1 MDRPRVPA
9 LANLTD
15 FMTDQ
20 SAISRTGS
28 KAMSLREHVK
38 RTMSLSGPVIVA
50 RSGILVLF
58 TVDTV
63 MVGQIGGEELAFLG
77 LGMSIQGVIMMIC
90 IGLLQGTMILSSQ
103 AYGADD
109 FKSCGR
115 AWRTGSYHALLLGL
129 VFGLICLAGEN
140 LLLLF
145 GQSASLAEGGGRATL
160 HFGWGM
166 PAMLLYVTASYFLE
180 SIQRPGVG
188 MMVMLGVNILNFA
201 LNGMLIF
208 GWLGTDLE
216 LGAEG
221 VVIATSIVRWVAAI
235 SMIAYIIVL
244 PLRLGDD
251 RFGLRAKL
259 VELLQEAS
267 QMGGAMGKKLRSL
280 GAATGLAYGL
290 EAAAFSSLVFMAG
303 LIGPAALAAHQ
314 ITNNSV
320 ALLVMVSIGMAA
332 ATAVRVGNAVG
343 RGDEH
348 GIRMAGWVGLGLI
361 AIILAGPSILLLIMP
376 LSIASLYVKEVAVLE
391 IAQWTMLAA
400 GVFIVAD
407 GMMNVIMGALRGMG
421 DVWVPMFMH
430 IFSFWCI
437 GVPFAWAAAFY
448 LGYGAVGLQMGIGVA
463 VFLSVVAQVTRFA
476 IVSKRAIKR
485 T

>member
-1 MDRPRVPA
+1 MHAQLIDR
-9 LANLTD
+9 
-15 FMTDQ
+15 MTDQ
-20 SAISRTGS
+20 A
-28 KAMSLREHVK
+28 KAPAQATLAAPVQLTLREHIK
-38 RTMSLSGPVIVA
+38 RTLTLSGPVIVA

-63 MVGQIGGEELAFLG
+63 MVGQLGGEELAFLG
-77 LGMSIQGVIMMIC
+77 LGMSIQGVIMLIC

-109 FKSCGR
+109 FKTCGR
-115 AWRTGSYHALLLGL
+115 AWRTGSYHALLFGV
-129 VFGLICLAGEN
+129 VFGLVCLAGED

-145 GQSASLAEGGGRATL
+145 GQSASLAEGGGSAAA

-180 SIQRPGVG
+180 SVQRPRVG
-188 MMVMLGVNILNFA
+188 MIVMLVVNMLN
-201 LNGMLIF
+201 LMVNGMLLF
-208 GWLGTDLE
+208 GWLGTGLA
-216 LGAEG
+216 LGADG
-221 VVIATSIVRWVAAI
+221 AVIATSVVRWIAALL
-235 SMIAYIIVL
+235 MIFYIFVL
-244 PLRLGDD
+244 PFILGDD
-251 RFGLRAKL
+251 RFGLRASWSE
-259 VELLQEAS
+259 VVQEAAKL
-267 QMGGAMGKKLRSL
+267 GGAMGNKMRGL
-280 GAATGLAYGL
+280 GAATGMAYGL

-303 LIGPAALAAHQ
+303 TISPAALAAHQ

-343 RGDEH
+343 RHDEH

-361 AIILAGPSILLLIMP
+361 AIILAPPAIFLLISP
-376 LSIASLYVKEVAVLE
+376 HAVASLYINELAVLE

-430 IFSFWCI
+430 IFAFWCV
-437 GVPFAWAAAFY
+437 GVPFAWVAAFQFD
-448 LGYGAVGLQMGIGVA
+448 YGAVGLQMGIGVA
-463 VFLSVVAQVTRFA
+463 VFLSVVAQVARFS

-485 T
+485 S

>member
-1 MDRPRVPA
+1 
-9 LANLTD
+9 
-15 FMTDQ
+15 MTEQ
-20 SAISRTGS
+20 VNVSASGAMTLRDHIERT
-28 KAMSLREHVK
+28 L
-38 RTMSLSGPVIVA
+38 SLSGPVIVA

-63 MVGQIGGEELAFLG
+63 MVGQLGGEELAFLG

-115 AWRTGSYHALLLGL
+115 AWRTGSYHAAGLGL
-129 VFGLICLAGEN
+129 VFGLICLAGEE

-145 GQSASLAEGGGRATL
+145 GQSQSLAEGGGRVTAQ
-160 HFGWGM
+160 FGWGM

-180 SIQRPGVG
+180 SIQRPRVG
-188 MMVMLGVNILNFA
+188 MVVMLSVNILNFL
-201 LNGMLIF
+201 LNGILVF
-208 GWLGTDLE
+208 GWLGTGFQ

-221 VVIATSIVRWVAAI
+221 AVIATSVARWAAAL
-235 SMIAYIIVL
+235 SMISYIILL
-244 PLRLGDD
+244 PFLLGDD
-251 RFGLRAKL
+251 RFGLHAKL
-259 VELLQEAS
+259 AEIGKEVS
-267 QMGGAMGKKLRSL
+267 RFGGAMGKKMRSL
-280 GAATGLAYGL
+280 GAATGMAYGL
-290 EAAAFSSLVFMAG
+290 ESAAFSSLVFMAG
-303 LIGPAALAAHQ
+303 FIGPAALAAHQ

-343 RGDEH
+343 RGDEQ

-361 AIILAGPSILLLIMP
+361 AIILAFPAFLLLVIP
-376 LSIASLYVKEVAVLE
+376 HAIASLYVNEIAVLE

-400 GVFIVAD
+400 GTFIVAD

-430 IFSFWCI
+430 IFAFWCV
-437 GVPFAWAAAFY
+437 GVPTAWIAAFN
-448 LGYGAVGLQMGIGVA
+448 LNYGAVGLQIGIAVA
-463 VFLSVVAQVTRFA
+463 VFISVAAQMMRFS
-476 IVSKRAIKR
+476 IVSKRAIRR